1 MVGSKERMETE
12 GRATAKPFVFFPKQ
26 KAVHPHPRHD
36 ESTRTPTLNP
46 LPACLSPPPLP
57 RQPTTTTRRTGVQLI
72 ARPPALDTSVLDQ
85 FIQELHKHEGN
96 GSGECTRQTGC
107 GAGARQF
114 RHPSTRGMLPASPPS
129 AHNQAHQR
137 STCSQSDCSLLHG
150 MMRGGGER
158 GCARVCCPLEAQWW
172 DGMTASDRIHRF
184 QPYALPSPCTTTCM
198 LPDFPNIPPTPK
210 A

>member
-1 MVGSKERMETE
+1 MGADGWEQGANGDGRSCHGKTIRILSET
-12 GRATAKPFVFFPKQ
+12 

-72 ARPPALDTSVLDQ
+72 ARPSALDTSVLDQ

-150 MMRGGGER
+150 MMRGGGKGVVR
-158 GCARVCCPLEAQWW
+158 GCVARWRPSG
-172 DGMTASDRIHRF
+172 GMG
-184 QPYALPSPCTTTCM
+184 
-198 LPDFPNIPPTPK
+198 
-210 A
+210 